1 MTVARRGAIDRV
13 LTGLSTAEIARA
25 FLLPQAT
32 MAKRLVRAKHAHP
45 LPCTVG
51 QHPAAAGTP
60 ATC

>member
-1 MTVARRGAIDRV
+1 V

-32 MAKRLVRAKHAHP
+32 MAKRLVRAKRAHP
-45 LPCTVG
+45 LPGTVPR
-51 QHPAAAGTP
+51 PAAAGTP